1 MGGLLG
7 EGRECRDQSLGV
19 RIVGES
25 EECGGACLLKD
36 DIADAHRESSITW
49 LQLDDLFCQNP
60 GR

>member
-7 EGRECRDQSLGV
+7 EGRECRDQSLGA

-36 DIADAHRESSITW
+36 DIADAHRESSIT
-49 LQLDDLFCQNP
+49 
-60 GR
+60 